1 MAISGSP
8 RIGFP
13 MNECLK
19 WVTTS
24 LFSTSWTHLLHLQP
38 SPYGWCVEGSARQ
51 APHSGP
57 KCPIAN
63 MYLVLIV
70 WERVYGEVQRD
81 HCILVASTLVS
92 WLLFDWICLLSCEE
106 LWRREAIANVRVASF
121 SKDLRACFERLLFS
135 RSCSHIFLFNLQ
147 AMATHWEENI
157 GDRVLCIMREH
168 NKRKLVAYQSHENLR
183 VSPS

>member
-70 WERVYGEVQRD
+70 WEKVYGEVQRD
-81 HCILVASTLVS
+81 NAFE
-92 WLLFDWICLLSCEE
+92 LLRLSFLDFCLLSSFVRSSEGMKWLRTFE
-106 LWRREAIANVRVASF
+106 LPPSQKILELALNGSF
-121 SKDLRACFERLLFS
+121 SS

-147 AMATHWEENI
+147 AMATLWEENI
-157 GDRVLCIMREH
+157 GDRVWCIMREH